1 MTPESSIAVVIS
13 VAIPEMSC
21 TERLLMIN
29 ERKTF
34 VPLLSNPTV
43 RLFSPEMDPTVRCTL
58 NFHSFLLGTKEM
70 G

>member
-29 ERKTF
+29 ERKT
-34 VPLLSNPTV
+34 VK
-43 RLFSPEMDPTVRCTL
+43 
-58 NFHSFLLGTKEM
+58 FHSFLLGTKET